1 MHDQPSAAE
10 LVNAVRSFI
19 RETARPQ
26 LSGHAAFHARVAENA
41 LAIVEREL
49 ASRPRQEAEEA
60 QRLAALVDID
70 GSPDAQSQARPSDPA
85 GRADREDTPGC
96 SIT

>member
-60 QRLAALVDID
+60 QRLAALLDIG
-70 GSPDAQSQARPSDPA
+70 GSPAHRTNSITSSPKRS
-85 GRADREDTPGC
+85 GRA
-96 SIT
+96 S